1 MMIMESGL
9 RGDHRLV
16 FRPDLDR
23 NAAGVGLWTD
33 QHDAARSALHERLRA
48 AVEEALTD
56 KQRAAVELYFFEGL
70 PQEEVARRLGV
81 SQQVIHRRIYGAR
94 RGGAVVGGA
103 IRRLRAALSEA
114 P

>member
-1 MMIMESGL
+1 
-9 RGDHRLV
+9 
-16 FRPDLDR
+16 
-23 NAAGVGLWTD
+23 
-33 QHDAARSALHERLRA
+33 
-48 AVEEALTD
+48 
-56 KQRAAVELYFFEGL
+56 VELYFFEGL